1 MKKLPQDIKNIK
13 KDNTNNPYGLSH
25 RKIAEQLG
33 LTRGKVWHIEEQAL
47 KKIRTFIINNNLSP
61 ILLEYFE

>member
-13 KDNTNNPYGLSH
+13 KDNTNNPYGLSY

-33 LTRGKVWHIEEQAL
+33 LTRGKVWHTEEQAL
-47 KKIRTFIINNNLSP
+47 KK
-61 ILLEYFE
+61 